1 MAKGKS
7 GSVGGGIIGVLVLI
21 VLIPREI
28 WIALGIAV
36 IVALAIYLICAMAEG
51 STTETV
57 SLNLILTGLDSGVA
71 QVHTWY
77 GDIPDRRA
85 QI

>member
-36 IVALAIYLICAMAEG
+36 IVALAIYFYMQWKAHKPAEK
-51 STTETV
+51 
-57 SLNLILTGLDSGVA
+57 
-71 QVHTWY
+71 
-77 GDIPDRRA
+77 
-85 QI
+85 

>member
-1 MAKGKS
+1 MCKPVKEDRQYEKHTNSTFATS
-7 GSVGGGIIGVLVLI
+7 PLS
-21 VLIPREI
+21 
-28 WIALGIAV
+28 